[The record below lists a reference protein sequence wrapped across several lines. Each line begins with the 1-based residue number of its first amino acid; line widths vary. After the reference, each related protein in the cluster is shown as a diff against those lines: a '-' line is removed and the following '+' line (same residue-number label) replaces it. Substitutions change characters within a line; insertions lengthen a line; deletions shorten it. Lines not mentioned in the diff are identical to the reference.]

1 MSSETSE
8 DIEQPTEADAEQ
20 KKAKSRMTV
29 TKLGH
34 KIDDIAD
41 VLDIMHNEIQ
51 QMKEVC
57 KGLVEI
63 QKELLDIKKSSSKK
77 PSDDSKTQNDSFRG
91 MFG

>member
-1 MSSETSE
+1 MTESSESSD
-8 DIEQPTEADAEQ
+8 DIEQPTEP
-20 KKAKSRMTV
+20 KAQKSRMTV

-51 QMKEVC
+51 QMKELC

-63 QKELLDIKKSSSKK
+63 QKELLDIKKNKS
-77 PSDDSKTQNDSFRG
+77 PSDEGKPPKDNGFRG

>member
-1 MSSETSE
+1 MTESSESSD
-8 DIEQPTEADAEQ
+8 DIEQP
-20 KKAKSRMTV
+20 KSRMTV

-51 QMKEVC
+51 QMKELC

-63 QKELLDIKKSSSKK
+63 QKELLDIKKNKS
-77 PSDDSKTQNDSFRG
+77 PSDEGKPPKDNGFRG

>member
-1 MSSETSE
+1 MTESSESP
-8 DIEQPTEADAEQ
+8 DIEKTTEPKSQ
-20 KKAKSRMTV
+20 KSRMTV

-41 VLDIMHNEIQ
+41 VLDIMHNEIKQ
-51 QMKEVC
+51 IKEVC

-63 QKELLDIKKSSSKK
+63 QKELLDLKKNSSSSEDK
-77 PSDDSKTQNDSFRG
+77 PPKDNGFRG

>member
-1 MSSETSE
+1 LSSK
-8 DIEQPTEADAEQ
+8 DIEQPTEP
-20 KKAKSRMTV
+20 KAQKSRMTV

-34 KIDDIAD
+34 KIDDLAD

-51 QMKEVC
+51 QLQTVC

-63 QKELLDIKKSSSKK
+63 QKELLDLKKSSKS
-77 PSDDSKTQNDSFRG
+77 SDDSKPESKDSGFKG

>member
-1 MSSETSE
+1 MSSESSD
-8 DIEQPTEADAEQ
+8 DIEQP
-20 KKAKSRMTV
+20 KSRMTV

-63 QKELLDIKKSSSKK
+63 QKELLDIKKNKSPSNEDK
-77 PSDDSKTQNDSFRG
+77 PPKDNGFRG

>member
-63 QKELLDIKKSSSKK
+63 QKELLDIKKSSKS
-77 PSDDSKTQNDSFRG
+77 SDDSKTQNDSFRG